1 MIHFNLFERKTLRTS
16 ENILYET
23 RLTRLFIF
31 FLALS
36 SMIVTIYI
44 VVVQQNQLITV
55 PTPSIIVYQRLYTD
69 HSDTLQCPCSHISVP
84 YGSFIN
90 LSVVL
95 HQVCSSD
102 WISPIWLDYVTSLD
116 PTLVPIW
123 TEQLFGRDFRT
134 IGASYF
140 QLLATF
146 CSLVRIT
153 IDNAQRVFAQTQFVN
168 NRLLS
173 PSLFLQRTEDIVES
187 FIETTSA
194 DFNRTFDWITAL
206 FTDNYFLTGANMN
219 VDITIEATGQV
230 NMEEATLQMA
240 SAITHDSLSI
250 YGYCMCSQPYEA
262 CFIQSMIYTNGT
274 GFLEFEQVFW
284 ELPIGC
290 MPLLGFLA
298 SETEW
303 WYNTTYLIN
312 IYQTYAI
319 ATGLETAPM
328 ISHLDASILTRFE
341 DISMG
346 ELLGEIL
353 IERWTNKNA
362 SFEQF
367 YAACAPVSCSY
378 TIVQRR
384 SIVVILL
391 LVISVCSGLNRG
403 LRLLVP
409 LLGKI
414 VVWMHDRWRNR
425 NTIYAGE

>member
-1 MIHFNLFERKTLRTS
+1 MINFNLFERKTPRTS
-16 ENILYET
+16 ENTVYET
-23 RLTRLFIF
+23 RLTRVFIF

-36 SMIVTIYI
+36 SMAVTIYI

-55 PTPSIIVYQRLYTD
+55 PSPSANVYEQLYTD
-69 HSDTLQCPCSHISVP
+69 HSDTLQCPCSRISVP

-95 HQVCSSD
+95 HQVCSSG

-116 PTLVPIW
+116 PTLVPSW
-123 TEQLFGRDFRT
+123 TEQLFSRDFRT

-146 CSLVRIT
+146 CSLVQIT
-153 IDNAQRVFAQTQFVN
+153 IEDAQRVFAQTQFVN
-168 NRLLS
+168 NRILS

-187 FIETTSA
+187 FITTTSA
-194 DFNRTFDWITAL
+194 EFNRTFDWITAL

-230 NMEEATLQMA
+230 KMEEAVLQMA
-240 SAITHDSLSI
+240 SSITHDSLSI
-250 YGYCMCSQPYEA
+250 YGYCMCSQPYES
-262 CFIQSMIYTNGT
+262 CFIQSMIYANGT
-274 GFLEFEQVFW
+274 RFLEFEQVFW

-298 SETEW
+298 SKTGW

-319 ATGLETAPM
+319 ATGLQTAPM
-328 ISHLDASILTRFE
+328 ITHLDPSVPTRFE
-341 DISMG
+341 DINMG
-346 ELLGEIL
+346 ELLSEIL
-353 IERWTNKNA
+353 IERWINKNA
-362 SFEQF
+362 SFEHF
-367 YAACAPVSCSY
+367 YAACAPLSCSY

-391 LVISVCSGLNRG
+391 LVISVCSGLNRD
-403 LRLLVP
+403 LRLLIP

-414 VVWMHDRWRNR
+414 VVWTHERWKHR
-425 NTIYAGE
+425 NTAHPGK